1 MADKRD
7 EPTLSTADMAKAAQQ
22 RDAVPTTAAVAEQ
35 RDAVPT
41 TAAVAEPQAGPQA
54 QRPMPGDGASVT
66 QAAGTP
72 ADDNGEPRARLLDD
86 GVTGDL
92 RRRWTDVQ
100 AGFVDEP
107 RQAVQQADSLVAE
120 VMKQLAETFAQERS
134 HLEQQW
140 DRGGDVSTEDLRVA
154 LRRYRSF
161 FERLLST

>member
-1 MADKRD
+1 MAENRD
-7 EPTLSTADMAKAAQQ
+7 EQTLSTADMAAAAAEQQ
-22 RDAVPTTAAVAEQ
+22 QNAPSTTAAVAE
-35 RDAVPT
+35 
-41 TAAVAEPQAGPQA
+41 A
-54 QRPMPGDGASVT
+54 QQQQQMPGDGASVA

-72 ADDNGEPRARLLDD
+72 TTENGGQRARLLDD
-86 GVTGDL
+86 SLTDEL

-100 AGFVDEP
+100 ASFVDEP
-107 RQAVQQADSLVAE
+107 RQAVKQADGLVAQ

>member
-1 MADKRD
+1 MADNRD
-7 EPTLSTADMAKAAQQ
+7 EQALSTADMAAAAERRQN
-22 RDAVPTTAAVAEQ
+22 APSTTAAVSEAQ
-35 RDAVPT
+35 T
-41 TAAVAEPQAGPQA
+41 PQMQ
-54 QRPMPGDGASVT
+54 QMPGDGASVS
-66 QAAGTP
+66 QAAGAP
-72 ADDNGEPRARLLDD
+72 AAENGEQRARLLDGSLTD
-86 GVTGDL
+86 EL

-100 AGFVDEP
+100 ASFVDEP
-107 RQAVQQADSLVAE
+107 RQAVKQADGLVAE

>member
-1 MADKRD
+1 MTDSR
-7 EPTLSTADMAKAAQQ
+7 EEQTLSTADMAAA
-22 RDAVPTTAAVAEQ
+22 AEQ
-35 RDAVPT
+35 REGAAPV
-41 TAAVAEPQAGPQA
+41 TATVARTQAPQQ
-54 QRPMPGDGASVT
+54 PMPGDGASVS

-72 ADDNGEPRARLLDD
+72 ATAENGEQRARLLDD
-86 GVTGDL
+86 SVTGDL

-100 AGFVDEP
+100 ASFVDEP
-107 RQAVQQADSLVAE
+107 RQAVKQADSLVAE

-154 LRRYRSF
+154 LRRYCSF